1 MRIRTFAAA
10 AGAAALLLV
19 GTVPATALENPIDI
33 RVEMDLPT
41 STRTKGPAV
50 FLVQGVTPG
59 AGPELTGADLVAN
72 PSNWLGDVNVDVD
85 PAARTITVNSPDDM
99 DFGSVSV
106 RITSQEFRDV
116 VLVSD
121 TYGKG
126 ADAEFALSYT
136 TDATGA
142 TFTWLSDTPGEYP
155 YTTGSAVFSYTER
168 TFADV
173 PGSHPFIE
181 QIEWLAAE
189 GLTTGTEVG
198 GELYFYPAAPM
209 SRQAMAAFLFRYLGD
224 PEFAAPATASFSD
237 VPTTHPFFRE
247 IEWLTSEGIAQGY
260 DDGTYGPGKSV
271 SRQAMAAFL
280 HRSVG
285 APDVHEAPT
294 FTDVP
299 ADHPFA
305 TAIAW
310 LEMSGVAGG
319 YADGTFGPG
328 RTISR
333 QAMASFLHKLD
344 QIPL

>member
-1 MRIRTFAAA
+1 MRIRSFAAA

-33 RVEMDLPT
+33 RVEMDLPDIGD
-41 STRTKGPAV
+41 GP
-50 FLVQGVTPG
+50 LVLEVLGVTPG
-59 AGPELTGADLVAN
+59 DGPELTGANVIAN
-72 PSNWLGDVNVDVD
+72 PSDWFGTLRVDVD
-85 PAARTITVNSPDDM
+85 PVAETVTIDSDDVA
-99 DFGSVSV
+99 DFELVTV
-106 RITSQEFRDV
+106 RITSTEIANLR
-116 VLVSD
+116 VLSNTLGWD
-121 TYGKG
+121 RGSG
-126 ADAEFALSYT
+126 LELSYVA
-136 TDATGA
+136 DGTGA
-142 TFTWLSDTPGEYP
+142 TLTWVTDTPNESYNLD
-155 YTTGSAVFSYTER
+155 GSAVFTWAT

-224 PEFAAPATASFSD
+224 PGFAAPATASFSD

-247 IEWLTSEGIAQGY
+247 IEWLTAKGIADGY
-260 DDGTYGPGKSV
+260 EDGTFGPGKAV
-271 SRQAMAAFL
+271 SRQAMAAFI

-305 TAIAW
+305 TAIAF

-333 QAMASFLHKLD
+333 QAMASFLHKMD
-344 QIPL
+344 RF